1 MPWQWPTLC
10 IQTRTAAHTQHYNG
24 SSKNTLFGS
33 FSQIF
38 CLHQHA
44 NNTYTH
50 TPAYEIYTIYNTSDE
65 VAKAMQQK
73 LFTNVLSTFALL
85 SLLLHVSPIFLLS
98 ACCRPCSRASS
109 LPSSSFFLKV
119 YFSCSPPSF
128 SAHHHTSS
136 VHKVLIHSIRI
147 SFDTERNW

>member
-10 IQTRTAAHTQHYNG
+10 IRTRKAPQTQHYNC

-44 NNTYTH
+44 NNTYTSIRDVYH
-50 TPAYEIYTIYNTSDE
+50 IQHTSDE

-85 SLLLHVSPIFLLS
+85 SLLLHVSLIFLLS
-98 ACCRPCSRASS
+98 ACCRPCSRAFS
-109 LPSSSFFLKV
+109 LSHHQPSPWKCTSLV
-119 YFSCSPPSF
+119 HLLPP
-128 SAHHHTSS
+128 AHHDTSS

-147 SFDTERNW
+147 SFDTVRNW